1 MIGERLNFLYSEMC
15 KKGLLSTK
23 RDFCELLKIE
33 YGNFSK
39 IVSGKIGF
47 AIDSEKYEVLLKN
60 NISVEWL
67 LTGEGEMFKQNT
79 EENLPDPVTYQVRI
93 PVMSHNIVCDG
104 ANWENE
110 RNIEEYIDINNLS
123 PSLKGRRIIG
133 FRAKGTSMIG
143 AGINNNDIVLFT
155 PETDSKPEDGLYV
168 FSLDGD
174 AYCKRL
180 EFDPIAKRIKIYSVR
195 VADLEK
201 AELLTTLC
209 STDPGYEERFY
220 LFGKVFSCIHSFM

>member
-1 MIGERLNFLYSEMC
+1 MEWSRIIDFIE
-15 KKGLLSTK
+15 TK
-23 RDFCELLKIE
+23 TGKSIYKEVGCRSQYISDLK
-33 YGNFSK
+33 
-39 IVSGKIGF
+39 SGKSKNPGADFVLSLI
-47 AIDSEKYEVLLKN
+47 EKFNLN
-60 NISVEWL
+60 PDWL
-67 LTGEGEMFKQNT
+67 LTGEGEMFKQNP

-220 LFGKVFSCIHSFM
+220 LFGKVFSCIHSFMN